1 MLLVLG
7 AYCFT
12 FFLLDIEANT
22 VNWPLQLNDFN
33 RSRFIAWNAKTEE
46 ACPFYIPVNGG
57 RFRSPE
63 EYTDKSALTE
73 KIDVYSLGN
82 LLWSILKEETV
93 WPSVESKDV
102 QKNVREGIFPT
113 ISSDESDNYT
123 AMEKAVIHAM
133 EMCFVMDV
141 DKRNTSIEVEK
152 YLRKQLKK
160 FGVSEI

>member
-1 MLLVLG
+1 M
-7 AYCFT
+7 
-12 FFLLDIEANT
+12 
-22 VNWPLQLNDFN
+22 
-33 RSRFIAWNAKTEE
+33 
-46 ACPFYIPVNGG
+46 NGG
-57 RFRSPE
+57 HFRSPE
-63 EYTDKSALTE
+63 EYTEKSALTE

-93 WPSVESKDV
+93 WPSIKSEDV

-141 DKRNTSIEVEK
+141 DKRNTSLEVEK
-152 YLRKQLKK
+152 YLRKKLKK

>member
-1 MLLVLG
+1 M
-7 AYCFT
+7 
-12 FFLLDIEANT
+12 
-22 VNWPLQLNDFN
+22 NWPIQLNDFN
-33 RSRFIAWNAKTEE
+33 RARFIAWNEKTEE

-63 EYTDKSALTE
+63 EYTQNSALTE

-82 LLWSILKEETV
+82 LLWSILKEENV
-93 WPSVESKDV
+93 WSSVKSEVV
-102 QKNVREGIFPT
+102 QKNVRVGIFPT

-133 EMCFVMDV
+133 QMCFVMDV
-141 DKRNTSIEVEK
+141 DKRSTSLEVEK
-152 YLRKQLKK
+152 YLRKKLKI